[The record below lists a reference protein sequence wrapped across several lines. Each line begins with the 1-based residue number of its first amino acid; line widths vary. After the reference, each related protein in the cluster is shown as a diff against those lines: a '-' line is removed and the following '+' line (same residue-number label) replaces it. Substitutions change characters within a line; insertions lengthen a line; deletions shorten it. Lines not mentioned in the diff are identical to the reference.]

1 MEKVKNIVERI
12 GIKYGLLTSLGLV
25 AYFLLMQA
33 IGLGHIIELR
43 FLNFIILAYGIYY
56 AIMKLKTE
64 VPQDDFYFK
73 GLAEGV
79 MVSIISV
86 VPFAVFVATY
96 LAYID
101 PNLMNEIRQNV
112 HISGNINTLSA
123 FVVVNLEGCSSG
135 VLITYV
141 AMQYFSSTESK
152 EVKRPY
158 IKEKAH
164 IET

>member
-1 MEKVKNIVERI
+1 MEKIKNTVERI
-12 GIKYGLLTSLGLV
+12 GIKYGLLTFVALV

-33 IGLGHIIELR
+33 VGLGHIIELR

-56 AIMKLKTE
+56 AIMKLKSE
-64 VPQDDFYFK
+64 ASEDEFYFK

-79 MVSIISV
+79 VTSMVGVI
-86 VPFAVFVATY
+86 PFAAFVGFY

-112 HISGNINTLSA
+112 PISGYINTFSA
-123 FVVVNLEGCSSG
+123 FVVVNLEGFASG

-141 AMQYFSSTESK
+141 VMQYFSSVEHK
-152 EVKRPY
+152 ETKRPY
-158 IKEKAH
+158 VKEKSH

>member
-1 MEKVKNIVERI
+1 MDKFKNTVERI
-12 GIKYGLLTSLGLV
+12 GIKYGLLTFLGLV

-56 AIMKLKTE
+56 AIMKLKDR
-64 VPQDDFYFK
+64 VPEDDFYFK

-79 MVSIISV
+79 ITSMVSVI
-86 VPFAVFVATY
+86 PFAAFVGFY
-96 LAYID
+96 LAYVD
-101 PNLMNEIRQNV
+101 PNLMNEIRQTV
-112 HISGNINTLSA
+112 HISGYINTFSA
-123 FVVVNLEGCSSG
+123 FVVVNLEGFASG

-141 AMQYFSSTESK
+141 AMQYFSSVERK
-152 EVKRPY
+152 ETKRPY